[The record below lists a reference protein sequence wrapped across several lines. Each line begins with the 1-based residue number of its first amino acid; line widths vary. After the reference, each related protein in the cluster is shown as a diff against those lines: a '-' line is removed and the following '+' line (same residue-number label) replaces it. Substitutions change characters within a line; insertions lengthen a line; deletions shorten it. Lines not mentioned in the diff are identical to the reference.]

1 MVIMYIILIIF
12 GFMAL
17 YLIATN
23 PYVNP
28 YKLIMIFGKKGSGK
42 STILTKYALQY
53 IKKGWTVYST
63 EHIPG
68 VYFIQPEYIGKFN
81 LKDFNYKPIDPDDYR
96 GIKKLLIKLRLKFF
110 PHKPKV
116 LLLIDEVGMIYDNRN
131 FKNFNTKVRDFFKLQ
146 RHYYVKCV
154 MFSQT
159 FDVDKKLRDLTDA
172 MYLVKNVA
180 RVFCYGKKIR
190 KYQNISNDSMDG
202 SGGKIV
208 DDYEFE
214 PFILFF
220 VGSRTLTYIP
230 KYSKSFNSF
239 LAPKLPDI
247 EFQCVTYD
255 RDKLPDIS
263 DEDKSDQDNPDDD
276 KPDDSDAAIE
286 ELPEDDISD
295 VDKIEENEPDKN
307 TALQEEGRE

>member
-1 MVIMYIILIIF
+1 
-12 GFMAL
+12 
-17 YLIATN
+17 
-23 PYVNP
+23 
-28 YKLIMIFGKKGSGK
+28 MIFGKKGSGK
-42 STILTKYALQY
+42 STILTKYAIKY
-53 IKKGWTVYST
+53 MKKGWTVYST

-81 LKDFNYKPIDPDDYR
+81 LKDYNYKPIDPDDYR
-96 GIKKLLIKLRLKFF
+96 GIKKLLVKLRLKFF

-220 VGSRTLTYIP
+220 AGSRTLTYIP

-255 RDKLPDIS
+255 RDNLPDIS
-263 DEDKSDQDNPDDD
+263 DEN
-276 KPDDSDAAIE
+276 KPDDSDVAIE
-286 ELPEDDISD
+286 ELPEDDNSG
-295 VDKIEENEPDKN
+295 VD
-307 TALQEEGRE
+307 